1 MSWLS
6 EKFER
11 WRPKSLRE
19 YLGRQGAMLFIVGV
33 LIYLYTILTEG
44 FVVFWF
50 PLGMMVAGLIMV
62 VLSMDEEDWEEMK
75 ENYHR
80 KD

>member
-6 EKFER
+6 EKFFR

-50 PLGMMVAGLIMV
+50 PLGMMIAGFIMV
-62 VLSMDEEDWEEMK
+62 MLSMSQEEWEEMK
-75 ENYHR
+75 EDIYR